1 MSLLGAMCWLSR
13 EQRKVQRQDPIGCSE
28 QEAVKNSLGA
38 KPTLQAESLIARELF
53 EALLAGQHVSTL
65 FCHGS
70 GVFWLDSLKRYFDIT
85 RLAAWRSGSPAKRWP
100 QMEIKAHFRFQIA
113 KALTQYGDRRT
124 IFRLGRVGIGNSG

>member
-1 MSLLGAMCWLSR
+1 VGAITDDSACRYALVVTR
-13 EQRKVQRQDPIGCSE
+13 QGKVQRQDPIGCSE

-70 GVFWLDSLKRYFDIT
+70 GVFWIDSLKRHFDVT
-85 RLAAWRSGSPAKRWP
+85 SLPACKTALRPEGGLKRESSAFP
-100 QMEIKAHFRFQIA
+100 ISNCKFKLQRP
-113 KALTQYGDRRT
+113 
-124 IFRLGRVGIGNSG
+124 